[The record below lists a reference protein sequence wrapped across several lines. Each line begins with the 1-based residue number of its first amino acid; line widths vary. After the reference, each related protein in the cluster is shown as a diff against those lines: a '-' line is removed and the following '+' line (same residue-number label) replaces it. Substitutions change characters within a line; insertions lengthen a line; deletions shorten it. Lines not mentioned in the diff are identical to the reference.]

1 MDINLKLENA
11 LKNKDIVNIMHNA
24 GNKFAKQ
31 LDEDVLDSCKLC
43 ALWKALVNFK
53 PEVGVKF
60 TTYLHCTIVY
70 ECVKEVK
77 NHKKHTQNR
86 RMIHDNIPSHN
97 STDILLIDLYDEA
110 KTDEQRQMLTDR
122 INYVSNRKIGQRHG
136 VTRESIRKRYQKFT
150 NSFKDKFV

>member
-1 MDINLKLENA
+1 MDINLKMNDA

-24 GNKFAKQ
+24 GNSFRKQ

-43 ALWKALVNFK
+43 ALWKALLHFNPK
-53 PEVGVKF
+53 VGVKF

-77 NHKKHTQNR
+77 NKKKHTQNR
-86 RMIHDNIPSHN
+86 RMIHDNIPSNN

-110 KTDEQRQMLTDR
+110 KTEEQKQMLTDK
-122 INYVSNRKIGQRHG
+122 INRTSNRQIGERYG

-150 NSFKDKFV
+150 DSFKDKFV